1 MLVMWVPLFSKE
13 QGHPTETNCV
23 SSKGMHMINVQ
34 HLMVMDLVKK
44 GQLDTVCC
52 PTNEMTGDHFT
63 KSLQGTKFS
72 IFQKIIMGA

>member
-1 MLVMWVPLFSKE
+1 
-13 QGHPTETNCV
+13 
-23 SSKGMHMINVQ
+23 
-34 HLMVMDLVKK
+34 MVMDLVKK